1 MQTNNIKCSVD
12 ELKRHLLA
20 QRTTKERFRLALTQ
34 ADAEQL
40 LTAAYQAEVEYRHRA
55 YVSDSCTEDNI
66 RKVAAFLTGDS
77 SKFGLIFLG
86 TSGNGKTTLLK
97 AIQQSMN
104 FLSKQGMCD
113 EGVVIVDAKDA
124 AGVRDAKERHTMRSR
139 PILAIEDMGREPT
152 EVLDYGNVLNPIID
166 LLEYRY
172 DEQLF
177 TIITTNLNPSEIR
190 TKYGARIADRFNEMF
205 ERVIFQNQTYRV

>member
-1 MQTNNIKCSVD
+1 M
-12 ELKRHLLA
+12 
-20 QRTTKERFRLALTQ
+20 
-34 ADAEQL
+34 
-40 LTAAYQAEVEYRHRA
+40 
-55 YVSDSCTEDNI
+55 SDSCTEDNI